1 MIIILT
7 LGSVIFQ
14 DFEIPDTIKA
24 GGEQKLDVKKFI
36 GGSRI
41 IDALG
46 RDDADIEWS
55 GRFRG
60 STAEQRCQ
68 QINAMRVAG
77 TPVQLT
83 WSTFNYQV
91 IVSKFTFDYQSPL
104 EIPYRLCLTV
114 QVDNTIP
121 IPSLLQTIDE
131 IFGTNLA
138 SALNLGAAA
147 NVAGVTTGLNQL
159 QTSAS
164 TIGTLSGASPAA
176 LNSLN
181 QNIVSVQGVTQT
193 SISALA
199 LQTPPAAGSV
209 FGATAGLPPQ
219 TIASNVAGQA
229 SAFGQLSSLVPLS
242 SVLGVMSKNITSI
255 GP

>member
-1 MIIILT
+1 MIVILT
-7 LGSVIFQ
+7 LGGVIFQ
-14 DFEIPDTIKA
+14 DFEIPESIKA
-24 GGEQKLDVKKFI
+24 GGEQKLDIKKFL
-36 GGSRI
+36 GGSRT
-41 IDALG
+41 IDVLG

-68 QINAMRVAG
+68 QLNAMRVAG
-77 TPVQLT
+77 APVQLT

-91 IVSKFTFDYQSPL
+91 VINKFTFDYQSPL
-104 EIPYRLCLTV
+104 EIPYRICLTV

-121 IPSLLQTIDE
+121 IPSLLQAIDE
-131 IFGTNLA
+131 VFGTNLA

-159 QTSAS
+159 QTSVNS
-164 TIGTLSGASPAA
+164 IGIISGASPAA

-181 QNIVSVQGVTQT
+181 QSIVSVQGVTGT
-193 SISALA
+193 AISTASA
-199 LQTPPAAGSV
+199 QIPPSASV

-229 SAFGQLSSLVPLS
+229 STFSQLSNLIPLS
-242 SVLGVMSKNITSI
+242 SALSVMSKNVSAV